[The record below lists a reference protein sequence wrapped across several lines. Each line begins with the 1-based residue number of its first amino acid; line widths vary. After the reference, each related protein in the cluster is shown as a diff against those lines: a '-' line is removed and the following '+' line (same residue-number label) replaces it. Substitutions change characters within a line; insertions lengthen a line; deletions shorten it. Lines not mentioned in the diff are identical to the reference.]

1 MSKSQSKILFNKI
14 IAKRKTQ
21 GLLFNDFLYCIAT
34 IASNEKWIGKI
45 PSEKINNVIY
55 HIEVVIIM
63 NQKGNGEKIRINPW
77 INDSSN
83 YIKQESNSLNSLL
96 CDNPYMVLP
105 CGIKRNIDNNTAT
118 INEDSCNNLI
128 DLSDNLVLF
137 SKKTEK
143 DSTDLTKSIR
153 NEKKEFNL
161 NIYDDLNFLVTNL
174 NIQPKTPLG
183 KLFKKYEEFIKK
195 EYPKLMKKKLP
206 QQKTELKVKSPK
218 KEISNKNNK
227 NIIDNNKNKN
237 IIDNDNNNNDNNED
251 DLDST
256 QDIKDKKLLHK
267 VGIDDPMSDRA
278 SIIVDIMNKQ
288 PIQDYDNE
296 ISTPDSE
303 TASRSEPL
311 YPYNNKYDTLS
322 SPPKKNK
329 KLPPNP
335 PPGVDFPQVID
346 SPNNISHSPLINES
360 PKLIDDNNL
369 PQNINDTP
377 QNNNVNNT
385 NENSNDKNTNE
396 NNNDNNDNNNVNE
409 NNNSPP
415 PNNEEEPNQNEIIN
429 SPPPNN
435 ENDNTNET
443 INSPPEEPNQNEIKP
458 PEDINNPPNNEN
470 NENIS
475 TDPPPTQNDKPKP
488 QISHSKKTPQRGM
501 GRFRGR
507 PKPPNK

>member
-21 GLLFNDFLYCIAT
+21 GLLFNDFLYCVAT
-34 IASNEKWIGKI
+34 IASNEKWIGKT

-83 YIKQESNSLNSLL
+83 YIKQESNSFNSLL

-105 CGIKRNIDNNTAT
+105 CGIKRNIDNNTVT

-227 NIIDNNKNKN
+227 NIIDNN
-237 IIDNDNNNNDNNED
+237 NNNNED

-311 YPYNNKYDTLS
+311 YPYNNKYDTIS

-329 KLPPNP
+329 NLPPNP

-369 PQNINDTP
+369 PQNVNDTS
-377 QNNNVNNT
+377 QNNTDN
-385 NENSNDKNTNE
+385 NE
-396 NNNDNNDNNNVNE
+396 NNNANE
-409 NNNSPP
+409 IINPPP

-429 SPPPNN
+429 SPSNN
-435 ENDNTNET
+435 ENNDNINET
-443 INSPPEEPNQNEIKP
+443 INSPPEEPKQNEIKP

-470 NENIS
+470 IT

-488 QISHSKKTPQRGM
+488 QISHSKKPPQRGM